1 MSLPHIGFELQ
12 HIIHL
17 LEHPLAWKHT
27 SFRTSNV
34 ARNYIIIALF
44 SLSKSCLQYSKTD
57 ANCYIGSIM
66 FESWNFYLTPVLLVK
81 SICRKTFCLT
91 FCRYNSLFKML
102 RIQINS
108 ARCFLDGELG
118 CNREKLESLDLNALC
133 EGVIV
138 RCLGDRM

>member
-1 MSLPHIGFELQ
+1 MRVKQKLDGYEGGDIRSVQGQVRVMSLPHIGFELQ

-44 SLSKSCLQYSKTD
+44 SLSKSCLQYSKTN

-66 FESWNFYLTPVLLVK
+66 FES
-81 SICRKTFCLT
+81 
-91 FCRYNSLFKML
+91 
-102 RIQINS
+102 
-108 ARCFLDGELG
+108 
-118 CNREKLESLDLNALC
+118 
-133 EGVIV
+133 
-138 RCLGDRM
+138 